1 MTKDGWLLFGVGFI
15 LYIIVFELQSYLA
28 NPRQIPSET
37 DELLFRTGGGSVEIA
52 IDIDSEVIIFK
63 KHSTVRKIPF
73 SKINHIEYE
82 KSNRMTS
89 HLVVYPE
96 ASVNLHLIGGDEV
109 QLTYVPVGPKN
120 QYKLATAISKAT
132 KRQLIVTK

>member
-1 MTKDGWLLFGVGFI
+1 MTKDRWLIFGFGFI
-15 LYIIVFELQSYLA
+15 LYTIVFELHSYLA

-37 DELLFRTGGGSVEIA
+37 DELLYRTGGGSVEIA
-52 IDIDSEVIIFK
+52 IDIDSEIITFK

-73 SKINHIEYE
+73 SKINHVEYE

-89 HLVVYPE
+89 HFVVYPE
-96 ASVNLHLIGGDEV
+96 ASVRLHLIGGEEV
-109 QLTYVPVGPKN
+109 HLTYVPVGPKN
-120 QYKLATAISKAT
+120 QYELATAISEAT